1 MADPSPT
8 PGLLARFGLEHREAR
23 AWAWYDWANSAFIT
37 VIITAVY
44 PVYFANVAAKGLA
57 PGQATQYFAVATT
70 VSLLIVAL
78 LAPLLGA
85 MADMVPLKKRFL
97 LIFMLIGAGATGLMY
112 QVGPGDWKA
121 GLILFV
127 IASVGAYGSF
137 VFYDALLPH
146 VAPPG
151 RIDRLSTAGYAMGYL
166 GGGLLLAVNLA
177 WITVPDWFGL
187 SGPVA
192 ATRLAFVSVALWWVG
207 FAVPLLKTVP
217 EPPVAGG
224 ADGDPRARPTLSG
237 GWRQLRGTL
246 RELMRYREAAL
257 LLLAFLIYN
266 DGIVTI
272 IRMAT
277 LYGAEIGIDQGYLI
291 GAILMVQWVGIPFTL
306 LFGRVAGR
314 VGTKKA
320 ILFTLMVYCVI
331 ALVGFRMTT
340 TVHFFLL
347 ALMVATVQG
356 GCQALSRSLFAS
368 MIPKQRSGEFFAF
381 YAIAEKCASVLGP
394 ATFAGAIW
402 LTGSS
407 RWAVLLVALFFIV
420 GAQILMRVDVDA
432 GRARAAAENR

>member
-1 MADPSPT
+1 MAAPTPT
-8 PGLLARFGLEHREAR
+8 PGLLARFGLGRREAR

-44 PVYFANVAAKGLA
+44 PVYFANVAARGLA
-57 PGQATQYFAVATT
+57 PGQATQYFAIATT
-70 VSLLIVAL
+70 LSLLIVAL

-85 MADMVPLKKRFL
+85 VADMVPLKKRFL
-97 LIFMLIGAGATGLMY
+97 AIFMLIGAGATGLMY
-112 QVGPGDWKA
+112 QVGPGDWKL
-121 GLILFV
+121 GLVLFV

-146 VAPPG
+146 VAPPD

-207 FAVPLLKTVP
+207 FAIPLFRSVP
-217 EPPVAGG
+217 EPAVADD
-224 ADGDPRARPTLSG
+224 APRPSLAG
-237 GWRQLRGTL
+237 CWRQLRATL
-246 RELMRYREAAL
+246 RELRQYREASL

-314 VGTKKA
+314 IGTKKA
-320 ILFTLMVYCVI
+320 ILFTLMVYGVI
-331 ALVGFRMTT
+331 ALVGFKMTT
-340 TVHFFLL
+340 TIHFFLL
-347 ALMVATVQG
+347 AFMVATVQG
-356 GCQALSRSLFAS
+356 GCQALSRGLFAS

-381 YAIAEKCASVLGP
+381 YAVAEKCASVLGP
-394 ATFAGAIW
+394 ATFAAAIW

-420 GAQILMRVDVDA
+420 GAQLLMRVDVDA
-432 GRARAAAENR
+432 GRARASENR